1 MGLGRRSILAALFLA
16 ACPFAT
22 ALSAAQDN
30 GPGLR
35 IGVIVPTEG
44 NFSILGDQILKGI
57 RVLKDNSAAAIS
69 EILEE
74 PDSCDSA
81 GGQDAAS
88 AFVEAGVD
96 AVIGFLCMESLS
108 SALPVLSASGIP
120 ALTLGVRSAIVAE
133 DANRQGWLFYRMA
146 PRDDDEAKMVTRTIS
161 NDWSGKPLALVE
173 DGTIYGRELMESV
186 RILLEEIGI
195 SPIFVDNF
203 RPSQDRQFGL
213 VRRLERSGATHVFI
227 GGDRQDAATI
237 ARDAAEAGL
246 DLTFLGG
253 DALNAADG
261 NPPLADGFFAVTL
274 PDARYLP
281 SAARAVSQFDRAG
294 VPAGGYTIAA
304 YAAGQVLMAA
314 KRAAELS
321 GTPLVD
327 HLTGNRYFTAIGQIE
342 FDESGERRD
351 NPFELMVWYDGAFVP
366 ADLAG
371 GGSGEGGTTQ

>member
-1 MGLGRRSILAALFLA
+1 MRLGRKSILAALLLAVCPLA
-16 ACPFAT
+16 AAPVT
-22 ALSAAQDN
+22 AQEN
-30 GPGLR
+30 GSGLR
-35 IGVIVPTEG
+35 IGVVVPAEG
-44 NFSILGDQILKGI
+44 NFSILGDQILQGI
-57 RVLKDNSAAAIS
+57 NVLKDNSGPAIA

-74 PDSCDSA
+74 PDSCDPA
-81 GGQDAAS
+81 GGEDAAS

-108 SALPVLSASGIP
+108 SALPILSASGIP
-120 ALTLGVRSAIVAE
+120 SLTLGVRSAIVAE
-133 DANRQGWLFYRMA
+133 DANRQGLLFYRMA

-161 NDWSGKPLALVE
+161 TDWVGKPLALVE

-237 ARDAAEAGL
+237 ARDSVEAGL
-246 DLTFLGG
+246 ELTFLGG

-274 PDARYLP
+274 PDARYMP
-281 SAARAVSQFDRAG
+281 SATRAISQFDQAG
-294 VPAGGYTIAA
+294 IPVGNYTIAA

-314 KRAAELS
+314 NRAAGLSSAPLADHLS
-321 GTPLVD
+321 G
-327 HLTGNRYFTAIGQIE
+327 RQYFTAIGQIE
-342 FDESGERRD
+342 FDEFGERKD
-351 NPFELMVWYDGAFVP
+351 NPFELMVWYNGAFVP
-366 ADLAG
+366 ADLSG
-371 GGSGEGGTTQ
+371 GNTGQGGTTQ